1 MADKISSEK
10 RSEIMSKI
18 KGTDTK
24 IEIMVRKYLYKKGFR
39 YRKNCSDILGTPDI
53 SIKKYKVAIFVNGC
67 FWHGHEGCKKFK
79 IPKTRT
85 EFWSTKISKNIDRDQ
100 KVISRLESE
109 GWNIFVIWE
118 CEIESDFDRTMEL
131 LVDGLIKIKTQI

>member
-85 EFWSTKISKNIDRDQ
+85 EFWSIKISKNIDRDQ

-109 GWNIFVIWE
+109 GWNVFVIWE